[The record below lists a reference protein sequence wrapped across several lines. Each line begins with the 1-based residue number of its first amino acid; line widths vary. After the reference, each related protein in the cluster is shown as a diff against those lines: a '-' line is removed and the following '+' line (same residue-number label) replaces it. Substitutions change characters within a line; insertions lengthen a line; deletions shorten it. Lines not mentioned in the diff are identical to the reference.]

1 MKKMRS
7 LITQKLL
14 QELPLSRL
22 LQLIIISTYVSKVI
36 GYYGR
41 NTGKPVFR
49 DTPGIVNIG
58 LKP

>member
-14 QELPLSRL
+14 QELLLSRL
-22 LQLIIISTYVSKVI
+22 LQLIIISTDVSKVI

-41 NTGKPVFR
+41 NTGKAVFR
-49 DTPGIVNIG
+49 DTPDIVNIG
-58 LKP
+58 LNS